1 MNDLV
6 RPTVLTGSRPL
17 EECGDRG
24 AAGAVPSHT
33 VERPVQT
40 NAEGGVAIGRR
51 RLLVAGL
58 TLAGFLGLMI
68 PAVAILAADGL
79 GALDVVMLLAFAL
92 AAPWTVLGLV
102 NAAIGFAI
110 ARLARDPF
118 AAVAPFAAAGDA
130 ETPIRGRIAVFM
142 TLRNED
148 AARAIRRLAIV
159 RDSLAATGEGGAF
172 DWYVLSDTSDPAIA
186 AREESEVAAWRAA
199 AGPGARIVYRRR
211 AHNVGYKA
219 GNVRDFLERW
229 GARYDLML
237 PLDADSLMSGAEIV
251 RMTRIM
257 EAHPEIGILQSL
269 VVGAPAASG
278 FARIFQFGMRQGMR
292 PYTLGAAWWTGD
304 CGPYW
309 GHNALVRVAPF
320 REHCRLPTLSGRGP
334 LAGAVLS
341 HDQIEAVLMRRAGW
355 EVRVLPREGGSWE
368 DNPPTFLDF
377 SKRDLR
383 WCQGNLQYL
392 HPTLIGMRGLPPTSR
407 LQLVS
412 AIMMFA
418 AVPAMT
424 LILALAPVIAAT
436 TDPARFPV
444 GAALSFYAAF
454 LALSLAPRALGVLDV
469 ALTPG
474 GMAAYGG
481 RRRFLASAAIEFVFS
496 AFLGAAASLR
506 LTLFILGLA
515 FGRTT
520 VWNGQARDAHGLAW
534 PDAARG
540 LWTTTAFGVGMMG
553 LVLVLVPAAWP
564 VALVMC
570 AGYLLAIPFA
580 VLTAEPAFGRALA
593 RAGLCAIPEEIAP
606 PPEIAALARAEVS
619 PKGGARAGLAPSRVA
634 A

>member
-6 RPTVLTGSRPL
+6 PPTEPIGSRPPP
-17 EECGDRG
+17 EGGERD

-33 VERPVQT
+33 AERPVQT
-40 NAEGGVAIGRR
+40 NAAGRR

-58 TLAGFLGLMI
+58 TLAGFLALMI
-68 PAVAILAADGL
+68 PAAAILAADGV
-79 GALDVVMLLAFAL
+79 GALDLVVLLAFAFG
-92 AAPWTVLGLV
+92 APWTVLGLV
-102 NAAIGFAI
+102 NAGIGFAI

-118 AAVAPFAAAGDA
+118 AHVAPFAAAGDRR
-130 ETPIRGRIAVFM
+130 TPIRGRVAVFM

-172 DWYVLSDTSDPAIA
+172 DWFVLSDTSDPAIA

-211 AHNVGYKA
+211 TQNVGFKA

-229 GARYDLML
+229 GARYEFML

-251 RMTRIM
+251 RMTRIL

-269 VVGAPAASG
+269 VVGAPSPSG

-309 GHNALVRVAPF
+309 GHNALVRIAPF
-320 REHCRLPTLSGRGP
+320 REHCRLPVLSGGGP
-334 LAGAVLS
+334 LSGAVLS

-392 HPTLIGMRGLPPTSR
+392 HPTLVGMKGLAPTSR
-407 LQLVS
+407 LQLLF

-424 LILALAPVIAAT
+424 LILALTPLLAAT
-436 TDPARFPV
+436 ADPARFPV
-444 GAALSFYAAF
+444 GAALGFYGAF
-454 LALSLAPRALGVLDV
+454 LSLSLAPRALGVLDV

-515 FGRTT
+515 FGRAT
-520 VWNGQARDAHGLAW
+520 VWNGQARDAHSLSW
-534 PDAARG
+534 RDATRA
-540 LWTTTAFGVGMMG
+540 LWTTTAFGVAMTG
-553 LVLVLVPAAWP
+553 LVLALVPAAWP
-564 VALVMC
+564 IALVMC

-580 VLTAEPAFGRALA
+580 VLTADPAFGRALA
-593 RAGLCAIPEEIAP
+593 GAGLCSIPEEITP
-606 PPEIAALARAEVS
+606 PPEIAALGRKEGAPGTSPRA
-619 PKGGARAGLAPSRVA
+619 ALAPSRVA